1 MLAKYSVRFLSLMKP
16 PSRPRIRPIIL
27 LIHENSYVDGSLW
40 SGVGTWKTPPEIDI
54 VSEKHLEAWK
64 LSQENIRTGNQEAM
78 NRAEGQA
85 TLEKMEALIQSVPID
100 AFLEI
105 TGAPRKTNFM
115 SKKPGSK
122 KQDHK
127 LRDSEFDDDVVFSD
141 DDMLEML
148 GGNFVLTDF
157 TRRINERINT
167 AAEQK
172 FKDSEK
178 DTDLRGGM
186 RKLLLEYRK
195 QLLEAIQFMKAKNEP
210 ISPVIEE
217 AIAYINNQMGL
228 RHWAGR

>member
-1 MLAKYSVRFLSLMKP
+1 
-16 PSRPRIRPIIL
+16 
-27 LIHENSYVDGSLW
+27 
-40 SGVGTWKTPPEIDI
+40 
-54 VSEKHLEAWK
+54 
-64 LSQENIRTGNQEAM
+64 
-78 NRAEGQA
+78 
-85 TLEKMEALIQSVPID
+85 
-100 AFLEI
+100 
-105 TGAPRKTNFM
+105 M